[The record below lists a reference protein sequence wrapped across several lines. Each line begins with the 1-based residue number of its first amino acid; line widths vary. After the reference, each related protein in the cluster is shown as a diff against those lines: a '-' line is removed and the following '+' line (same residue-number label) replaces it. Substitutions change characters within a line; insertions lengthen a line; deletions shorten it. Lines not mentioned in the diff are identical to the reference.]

1 MASKKHN
8 DEIPAVYK
16 PITLN
21 LPQPQNEQQFKALAM
36 VIYQI
41 NLGEFMRRWRW
52 EKKLVD
58 KLPIMELAQVP
69 PQTKIR
75 MIRPEKSSAIKI
87 KEFVPR
93 FEIDSLYFGSHYFL
107 GVDKKQDNKAF
118 FLLRNAL
125 RECGK
130 IAIGTF
136 TMREKEYTC
145 AIEAYKSGLL
155 LTSLN
160 YLDELRDIEELAV
173 TEPEVSEDELKLAR
187 MIIDQGSVDEL
198 DMSKFTDTFK
208 ADMEALIATKA
219 AGETF
224 SVESEHLEA
233 PKSTLKEALE
243 ASLTTINWQAE
254 KSEA

>member
-1 MASKKHN
+1 MPRAIKSATISFGLVSVPVKLYAATEAKKFEMHMHHSADGGRIRQKKWCEVCDQEVAKEDIVKGVTQGGQIVTVTP
-8 DEIPAVYK
+8 DEIK
-16 PITLN
+16 
-21 LPQPQNEQQFKALAM
+21 
-36 VIYQI
+36 
-41 NLGEFMRRWRW
+41 
-52 EKKLVD
+52 
-58 KLPIMELAQVP
+58 
-69 PQTKIR
+69 

-173 TEPEVSEDELKLAR
+173 T
-187 MIIDQGSVDEL
+187 
-198 DMSKFTDTFK
+198 
-208 ADMEALIATKA
+208 
-219 AGETF
+219 
-224 SVESEHLEA
+224 
-233 PKSTLKEALE
+233 
-243 ASLTTINWQAE
+243 
-254 KSEA
+254 